1 MARTSLLFVLSGTL
15 IAGAWLRLEMGGL
28 PLGRVLL
35 MLALAFVPTFAVAV
49 GARRVWVA
57 VLTAA
62 VTVAACME
70 VFHAPSHQCPP
81 GWRARLL
88 RPRARVFP
96 GRLPQLLRHDAPV
109 PPQRLPAHARGRA
122 PRDLRVRARR
132 GDPDRRPAAD
142 RRRRR
147 PRRRRGVA
155 DDPRAGLAPAPRR
168 RARSGRRA
176 GGALP
181 APKRH
186 ASRAGSRAGVRGGAR
201 ARRRRRGRLDVRLR
215 RQGRVPDL
223 AGLGSR
229 TTSPTTPSASATSG
243 TRTTSGSTSRRRRPR
258 C

>member
-15 IAGAWLRLEMGGL
+15 IAGAWLRLETGGL

-57 VLTAA
+57 RAHGRRDRGRLRGGLPRA
-62 VTVAACME
+62 
-70 VFHAPSHQCPP
+70 SHQCPP

-109 PPQRLPAHARGRA
+109 PPQRLPAHACGRA

-181 APKRH
+181 APERH
-186 ASRAGSRAGVRGGAR
+186 ASRAGSRAGVRGRAR
-201 ARRRRRGRLDVRLR
+201 AGRRRRGRLDIRLR
-215 RQGRVPDL
+215 RQGRVPHL